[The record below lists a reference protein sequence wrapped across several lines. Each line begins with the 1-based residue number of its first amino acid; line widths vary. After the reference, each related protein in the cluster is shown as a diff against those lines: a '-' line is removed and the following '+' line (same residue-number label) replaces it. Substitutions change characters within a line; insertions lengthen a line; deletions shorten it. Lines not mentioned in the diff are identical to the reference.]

1 MAAASVAKD
10 TPPSASTLAFSVARL
25 TDAVVTP
32 GTFSSD
38 FSTRVTQDA
47 QVMPSTCS
55 STRCIGT
62 S

>member
-1 MAAASVAKD
+1 VAKD
-10 TPPSASTLAFSVARL
+10 TLPSASTLAFSVARF

-32 GTFSSD
+32 GTFSSA
-38 FSTRVTQDA
+38 FSTRATQEA

-55 STRCIGT
+55 STRCVGT